1 MRLTDI
7 LQPDCIE
14 VPLEANEKQAAIF
27 ELADLLCAHTP
38 IEDPEQLK
46 QAIWQREL
54 TRTTGIGHGIAIPHG
69 KCDGVDKLRMAIG
82 VIREPAGGEAGK
94 AGDAAEATEGAAA
107 SGGGPA
113 AGGAA
118 ASGGGIDF
126 GSIDKKPVDL
136 IILLASPTDQ
146 TGPHIQALA
155 KISRMLTD
163 AVIRRNLKDAP
174 DAQTLYDL
182 ISQHEKVTV

>member
-7 LQPDCIE
+7 LQPDCIK
-14 VPLEANEKQAAIF
+14 VPLASHDKQAAIF
-27 ELADLLCAHTP
+27 ELADLLCEHTP
-38 IEDPEQLK
+38 IEDPDELK
-46 QAIWQREL
+46 DAIWQREM

-82 VIREPAGGEAGK
+82 VIG
-94 AGDAAEATEGAAA
+94 
-107 SGGGPA
+107 SGVE
-113 AGGAA
+113 
-118 ASGGGIDF
+118 GIDF

>member
-7 LQPDCIE
+7 LQPDCIK
-14 VPLEANEKQAAIF
+14 VTLESVEKQAAIF

-38 IEDPEQLK
+38 IEDPEELK
-46 QAIWQREL
+46 QAIWQRET
-54 TRTTGIGHGIAIPHG
+54 TRTTGIGHGIGIPHG

-82 VIREPAGGEAGK
+82 VVRKSAGGEGS
-94 AGDAAEATEGAAA
+94 AADD
-107 SGGGPA
+107 P
-113 AGGAA
+113 
-118 ASGGGIDF
+118 SGGGIEF

>member
-7 LQPDCIE
+7 LQPDCIK
-14 VPLEANEKQAAIF
+14 VPLESTEKQAAIF

-38 IEDPEQLK
+38 IEDPDELK
-46 QAIWQREL
+46 DAIWQREM

-82 VIREPAGGEAGK
+82 VI
-94 AGDAAEATEGAAA
+94 
-107 SGGGPA
+107 GGGVE
-113 AGGAA
+113 
-118 ASGGGIDF
+118 GIDF